1 MAQADT
7 RATAHSWVAKMVDY
21 NIAVP
26 QPYDASGD
34 IANALRFRA
43 AKQAEAE
50 NQLKLQAWQEDRA
63 YELERRRAA
72 AANAAATKLREK
84 ELLGIYGNYGVTPAV
99 VGARGA
105 SYSGTGVA
113 DNPDETL
120 FNNLVRGGYISQAKG
135 ASEARSEFS
144 KSEVDKLTLDAK
156 KYDAAL
162 ERTKQYIPMIKTADD
177 VARFMRL
184 KYADPVLGPIASK
197 LRPEEEAVRLTVD
210 QFNKDPQGTLSALAG
225 LSGAD
230 IAKQDY
236 EKKKQDAELA
246 KLKAEADKF
255 NAEAKSKG
263 APNAFGDTNEGRQL
277 QIINEVARGIR
288 SPNDPEYALA
298 YHAQYGGKNITAY
311 NPDTKQMELVQA
323 PATPPANLPPPAF
336 GAAPAPTNALP
347 MVNGVRPTVGA
358 ANALAAPAPAPSLTG
373 AGRPVITKA
382 PTGGLTEAQK
392 LKFKDE
398 AAKDYTAVTDAL
410 RNVQDVDRVVET
422 LKKTNLGGV
431 TGYLS
436 KAPSISAESL
446 KAESDFE
453 SLKGKMTAL
462 AKTLSAQTGKLGNL
476 AVQEYPMLQAQIS
489 SFDPYKGEAATRYQL
504 DQISD
509 TIKRI
514 ENSMRDAY
522 GKQYGGEDNPFPQF
536 RELPGAVGVSKNE
549 HPAEIQDLLSKYK

>member
-1 MAQADT
+1 
-7 RATAHSWVAKMVDY
+7 MVDY
-21 NIAVP
+21 NVFVP
-26 QPYDASGD
+26 QPYDNSGD

-43 AKQAEAE
+43 QQQAEAE

-84 ELLGIYGNYGVTPAV
+84 ELLGIYGDYGVTPAV
-99 VGARGA
+99 TGARGA

-113 DNPDETL
+113 NNPDETL

-144 KSEVDKLTLDAK
+144 KSEADKLTLDAK

-162 ERTKQYIPMIKTADD
+162 ERTKQYIPMIRTADD
-177 VARFMRL
+177 VARYTRL

-197 LRPEEEAVRLTVD
+197 LRSEEEAVKLTVD

-255 NAEAKSKG
+255 NAEARSKG
-263 APNAFGDTNEGRQL
+263 APNAFGETNEGRQL
-277 QIINEVARGIR
+277 QIINEVARGVR

-298 YHAQYGGKNITAY
+298 YHAQYGGKNVAAY

-323 PATPPANLPPPAF
+323 PATPPANLPPPTF
-336 GAAPAPTNALP
+336 GAAAPANALP
-347 MVNGVRPTVGA
+347 MVNGVRPTA
-358 ANALAAPAPAPSLTG
+358 PANAFAAPAPAPSSMTG
-373 AGRPVITKA
+373 AARPVITKA

-410 RNVQDVDRVVET
+410 RNIQDVDRVVES
-422 LKKTNLGGV
+422 LKKTDLGGV
-431 TGYLS
+431 TGYAS
-436 KAPSISAESL
+436 KIPSVSAESL

-489 SFDPYKGEAATRYQL
+489 SFDPYKGEEATKYQL
-504 DQISD
+504 GQISE

-514 ENSMRDAY
+514 ENSVRDAY
-522 GKQYGGEDNPFPQF
+522 GKQYGGEDNPFEQF
-536 RELPGAVGVSKNE
+536 RELPSAVGVNKSK
-549 HPAEIQDLLSKYK
+549 HPAEIQDILKMYPSKSK